1 MRLYRL
7 SLKMQAKNT
16 LTRVFLDQPMPHR
29 FPGHQRTILVVDDE
43 RPILS
48 LLSEYLASKGFQ
60 VLTARDGQAG
70 LEVAL
75 SAHPDLIVLDV
86 MLPRLDGYAVARAL
100 KGDPATAAIP
110 IIIFST
116 RSSSADQAAFKAAGA
131 ELHVLKPFDP
141 EQLLAKILELL
152 PA

>member
-1 MRLYRL
+1 M
-7 SLKMQAKNT
+7 
-16 LTRVFLDQPMPHR
+16 DQPMPHP

-70 LEVAL
+70 LEVAR
-75 SAHPDLIVLDV
+75 SARPDLIVLDV

-116 RSSSADQAAFKAAGA
+116 RSSAADQAAFKAAGA
-131 ELHVLKPFDP
+131 EVHVLKPFDP